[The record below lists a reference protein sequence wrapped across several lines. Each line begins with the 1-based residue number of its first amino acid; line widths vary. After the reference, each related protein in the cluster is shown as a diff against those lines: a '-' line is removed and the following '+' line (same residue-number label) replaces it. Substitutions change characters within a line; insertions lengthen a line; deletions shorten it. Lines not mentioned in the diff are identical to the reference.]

1 MPEAAPSPS
10 SRPRA
15 LAVRAGR
22 AALRYAVTS
31 MDPTAPAP
39 TPYTPPTP
47 PPKKSGG
54 LGAGLILALGC
65 FGFLVLGFAGI
76 VIMAA
81 LGSDGSGSAGPV
93 EDSSVL
99 RMKLA
104 GAIPEYVRTTGF
116 DELFGT
122 APVTVRQHV
131 FNLEKAAKDKRIK
144 GVLLELESLD
154 GTGWAKVEELRDAL
168 VEFKKS
174 GKFVV
179 VFSEHLAERE
189 YALALGA
196 DTIIMPKD
204 SWFEFNG
211 LATDIGHYPGVL
223 EKLGIEVQYFRYGKY
238 KSVSGEQTGRKEFT
252 EPVKEMIRENLNLT
266 FNHFIDAVARHRK
279 LDAEKLKAL
288 VDEGRTKSDWAFEQK
303 LIDQLG
309 YWDEVEALLRDKTGI
324 TDKKEKLHFI
334 SAGRYRN
341 VSPSDAGIPD
351 GKHTFA
357 LIYSSGLIVAGKGSD
372 DPFGGDS
379 TQGSDPLIKAIR
391 RAVEDDEVKAII
403 FRVDSPGGAGLG
415 CDYIRR
421 EIALAREKKPVV
433 VSMSDV
439 AASGGYW
446 VSMDASAIV
455 AQPTTATGSIGIYTV
470 IPNLGG
476 MYEKMGL
483 NNETFKVG
491 AHADALISARSFTP
505 EEAAQWDTDLL
516 ASYNRFV
523 SLAAAGRKMDVDKMQ
538 EFAQGRTWYGS
549 QAKDN
554 GLVDELG
561 GFATAIKV
569 ARSKASIPDSETVSL
584 KLFDKKRTFIEQL
597 LNREEEDEESPE
609 LAVSLLSKT
618 VEASGLRP
626 LFKRVPGLS
635 GFAREVVKGEE
646 KLFPMMEYQVD
657 YR

>member
-1 MPEAAPSPS
+1 MMDPNAAPP
-10 SRPRA
+10 
-15 LAVRAGR
+15 
-22 AALRYAVTS
+22 
-31 MDPTAPAP
+31 P
-39 TPYTPPTP
+39 TPYVPPAP

-81 LGSDGSGSAGPV
+81 LGSGDGGSSGTV

-104 GAIPEYVRTTGF
+104 GPIPEYVRSSGL
-116 DELFGT
+116 DELFGN

-144 GVLLELESLD
+144 GVLLELDSLE

-168 VEFKKS
+168 LDFKKS
-174 GKFVV
+174 GKFVI
-179 VFSEHLAERE
+179 VFSEHLSERE

-196 DTIIMPKD
+196 DSIIMPKD

-211 LATDIGHYPGVL
+211 LASDISHYPGLL

-238 KSVSGEQTGRKEFT
+238 KSVSGEQTGRKAFT
-252 EPVKEMIRENLNLT
+252 EPVKEMIRENMNLT
-266 FNHFIDAVARHRK
+266 FKHIVDAVALHRK
-279 LDAEKLKAL
+279 LDVEKVTML
-288 VDEGRTKSDWAFEQK
+288 VEEGRTKSDWAFEQK
-303 LIDQLG
+303 LIDQLA
-309 YWDEVEALLRDKTGI
+309 YWDEVEALLRDKTG
-324 TDKKEKLHFI
+324 TEAKNKLNFI
-334 SAGRYRN
+334 SASRYRN
-341 VSPSDAGIPD
+341 VSPSEAGIPD
-351 GKHTFA
+351 GKHDFA
-357 LIYSSGLIVAGKGSD
+357 LIYSTGLIVAGKGSD

-391 RAVEDDEVKAII
+391 RAVEDDDIKAII

-415 CDYIRR
+415 CDYVRR
-421 EIALAREKKPVV
+421 EIALAREKKPVI

-446 VSMDASAIV
+446 VSMDATAIV

-476 MYEKMGL
+476 LYEKLGL
-483 NNETFKVG
+483 NNEIFKVG
-491 AHADALISARSFTP
+491 AHADALIGARAFSD
-505 EEAAQWDTDLL
+505 EEAKQWDTDLF

-523 SLAAAGRKMDVDKMQ
+523 ALAAAGRHMEDEKMQ
-538 EFAQGRTWYGS
+538 ELAQGRTWYGS
-549 QAKDN
+549 QAKEN

-561 GFATAIKV
+561 GFPAAIKL
-569 ARSKASIPDSETVSL
+569 ARSKANIPDSETVSL
-584 KLFDKKRTFIEQL
+584 KLFDKKRSFLEQL
-597 LNREEEDEESPE
+597 LQRDDEDDESPE
-609 LAVSLLSKT
+609 LSVTLLSKT
-618 VEASGLRP
+618 IEASGLRP
-626 LFKRVPGLS
+626 LFKRIPGLS
-635 GFAREVVKGEE
+635 GFAREVVKGDE

>member
-1 MPEAAPSPS
+1 MMDPNAAPP
-10 SRPRA
+10 
-15 LAVRAGR
+15 
-22 AALRYAVTS
+22 
-31 MDPTAPAP
+31 P
-39 TPYTPPTP
+39 TPYVPPAP

-81 LGSDGSGSAGPV
+81 LGSDGGPSGPV
-93 EDSSVL
+93 EDQSVL
-99 RMKLA
+99 RMRLS
-104 GAIPEYVRTTGF
+104 GAIPEYVRSTGL

-122 APVTVRQHV
+122 RPVTVRQHV

-144 GVLLELESLD
+144 GVLLELDSLD

-174 GKFVV
+174 GKFVLA
-179 VFSEHLAERE
+179 FSEHLSERE
-189 YALALGA
+189 YALALAA
-196 DTIIMPKD
+196 DSIIMPKD

-211 LATDIGHYPGVL
+211 MATDISHYPGLL

-238 KSVSGEQTGRKEFT
+238 KSVSGEQSGRKAFT
-252 EPVKEMIRENLNLT
+252 EPVKEMIRENLALT
-266 FNHFIDAVARHRK
+266 FDHFIDAVALHRK
-279 LDAEKLKAL
+279 LDAAQLKAL
-288 VDEGRTKSDWAFEQK
+288 VEQGRTKSDWAFENK

-309 YWDEVEALLRDKTGI
+309 YWDEVEGLMRDKTGL
-324 TDKKEKLHFI
+324 TDRKEKLRFV
-334 SAGRYRN
+334 SASRYRN
-341 VSPSDAGIPD
+341 VSPSDAGLPD

-379 TQGSDPLIKAIR
+379 TQGSDPLIKALR
-391 RAVEDDEVKAII
+391 RAVEDEDVKAII

-421 EIALAREKKPVV
+421 EVALAREKKPVI

-446 VSMDASAIV
+446 VSMDATAIV

-470 IPNLGG
+470 IPSLGG
-476 MYEKMGL
+476 LYDKLGL

-491 AHADALISARSFTP
+491 EHADALIAARTFTE
-505 EEAAQWDTDLL
+505 EEAKQWDTDLL

-523 SLAAAGRKMDVDKMQ
+523 ALAAEGRHMEVEKMQ

-549 QAKDN
+549 QAKEN

-561 GFATAIKV
+561 GFPAAIRL
-569 ARSKASIPDSETVSL
+569 ARGKAGIPDSETVAL
-584 KLFDKKRTFIEQL
+584 KLFDKRKSFFEQL
-597 LNREEEDEESPE
+597 FNRDEEDEESPE
-609 LAVSLLSKT
+609 LAVSVLSKT
-618 VEASGLRP
+618 IEASGLRP

-635 GFAREVVKGEE
+635 GFARHVLAGDET
-646 KLFPMMEYQVD
+646 LFPMMEYQVD
-657 YR
+657 YH